1 MTAPILCECGK
12 KCYDSRSKAMANRR
26 RSKEK
31 MRAYLCPMS
40 LKWHLSR
47 VIKKSLRALDAY
59 GSRRNRKNSF
69 ATRSIRSVHER

>member
-12 KCYDSRSKAMANRR
+12 KCYDSRSKAMVERR
-26 RSKEK
+26 RFKAK

-47 VIKKSLRALDAY
+47 VVKKSLSALVAY
-59 GSRRNRKNSF
+59 GSRRKRKNSF
-69 ATRSIRSVHER
+69 ATRSIRLAHER